1 MLKNNRGQVVIFVI
15 IAIFMVVG
23 VLVYFFVR
31 GIISPN
37 VENKDFSEVYEYYL
51 TCIEEKTK
59 AAADIAGSQGGRI
72 DAGQYIPGS
81 EYAPFSN
88 QLNFLGFPVP
98 YWFYIAGNG
107 IVNENVPS
115 KQEVENEIADYVK
128 FNLRDCNFDS
138 FYEKG
143 MQIDI
148 GEPDVRVNVNDNFI
162 SVSVN
167 NDLVLGKD
175 SASSK
180 KSDFEVEVQSDFGR
194 LYNVA
199 KEIYNR
205 QRESAF
211 LENYSVD
218 VLRLYAPVD
227 GSEIS
232 CSPKIWNTREVF
244 DSLTSGLEANIAA
257 IKFGR
262 KSGNAKSDYF
272 VVDNVGE
279 NVNMIYSKNWPT
291 KIEIYGNGVDNDL
304 MVAEPVGNQ
313 EGLGIMGF
321 CYVPYHYVYD
331 VSYPVLIQVYND
343 QNEIFQFP
351 VVVVIDKNVPRKAIL
366 GEASETPEFDLCEFK
381 TQDVQVNLY
390 DISLNRVDGNISFGC
405 FNQECRIGETKEG
418 SLNAKMPACV
428 NGFVKVRANGFAEK
442 RQLLSSNSE
451 SSTDIILDREYE
463 EVIELK
469 VDGIN
474 LNGYAIVSFNGEE
487 GLASKTVVM
496 PENNKVK
503 LSQGKYE
510 LRVYVYSNTSI
521 TIPSS
526 SKEECREV
534 SRPGIAGF
542 FGATKEECFDI
553 TIPET
558 KIETALIGGGKQEIY
573 LLPEDLEKGDMRINV
588 QGLPKPTS
596 LEQLQQNLIAYD
608 TMGAGVEFS

>member
-1 MLKNNRGQVVIFVI
+1 MQKR
-15 IAIFMVVG
+15 IAILGSSGSIGQQTLDV
-23 VLVYFFVR
+23 
-31 GIISPN
+31 ISHFPK
-37 VENKDFSEVYEYYL
+37 EFTAAYL
-51 TCIEEKTK
+51 T
-59 AAADIAGSQGGRI
+59 
-72 DAGQYIPGS
+72 
-81 EYAPFSN
+81 
-88 QLNFLGFPVP
+88 
-98 YWFYIAGNG
+98 
-107 IVNENVPS
+107 VN
-115 KQEVENEIADYVK
+115 
-128 FNLRDCNFDS
+128 
-138 FYEKG
+138 
-143 MQIDI
+143 
-148 GEPDVRVNVNDNFI
+148 
-162 SVSVN
+162 
-167 NDLVLGKD
+167 
-175 SASSK
+175 
-180 KSDFEVEVQSDFGR
+180 
-194 LYNVA
+194 
-199 KEIYNR
+199 
-205 QRESAF
+205 
-211 LENYSVD
+211 
-218 VLRLYAPVD
+218 
-227 GSEIS
+227 
-232 CSPKIWNTREVF
+232 T
-244 DSLTSGLEANIAA
+244 
-257 IKFGR
+257 
-262 KSGNAKSDYF
+262 NAK
-272 VVDNVGE
+272 
-279 NVNMIYSKNWPT
+279 
-291 KIEIYGNGVDNDL
+291 
-304 MVAEPVGNQ
+304 
-313 EGLGIMGF
+313 
-321 CYVPYHYVYD
+321 
-331 VSYPVLIQVYND
+331 VLLEQIQR
-343 QNEIFQFP
+343 FQP
-351 VVVVIDKNVPRKAIL
+351 KGVVVIDKNVPRKAIL

-573 LLPEDLEKGDMRINV
+573 LLPEDLEKGDMGINV
-588 QGLPKPTS
+588 RGLPKPTS
-596 LEQLQQNLIAYD
+596 LEQLQTNLIAYD